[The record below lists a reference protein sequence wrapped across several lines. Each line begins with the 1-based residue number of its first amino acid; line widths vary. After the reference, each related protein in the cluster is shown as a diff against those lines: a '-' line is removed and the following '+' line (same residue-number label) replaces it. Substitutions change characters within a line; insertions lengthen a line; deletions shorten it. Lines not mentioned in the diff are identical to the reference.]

1 MKKHVFEIALSVVL
15 GLFLFISCEKT
26 IKEET
31 PKPPVITFDS
41 PEGIYTVKIG
51 KTITIEPTV
60 EHDADAVY
68 SWTAAG
74 KIISTGKS
82 LTHSWDRAGQVFI
95 TFKALTDYG
104 SAEEE
109 IRVDVLELAPPRITL
124 SVPKG
129 GYIIP
134 AEQELALAPLVENNE
149 AATYVWTV
157 GGEEVS
163 RAASYTFAPAATGT
177 FRLMLKTANED
188 GRDSLKFDVHV
199 KALADMPFSWAF
211 ERAVFHVAQGR
222 TIGLTPYAIT
232 NAFSATYTW
241 TVNSDTVQ
249 QGANPL
255 YAFNSEERQQGDYA
269 VKVTMQNQYHT
280 AAQTLTVKVCAPEGT
295 YKRPATDASSANWNK
310 VYEFLPAPGQF
321 VNENYTANTM
331 PEAIAYAEGRLRQT
345 AYVSLGGFGGYI
357 VLGFDHSIDNDESG
371 NNGYNFQIIG
381 NSFNGSSE
389 PGIVWVMQDE
399 NGDGQPNDTW
409 YELKGSEYG
418 KPETIQDYEVTYYRP
433 RAPQLPVAWT
443 DNQGNAGSIDYLG
456 SFHRQDYYYPLWVKE
471 DTYTLRGTRLKDRT
485 YAQSTSYWLNPSFDW
500 GYADNF
506 SPIDRLTNDINS
518 EAAPNENH
526 FKISHAV
533 RFDGQPANLQYI
545 DFIKVQT
552 GLNVKAG
559 WLGENSTEVFGAK
572 DDNLVKQ

>member
-1 MKKHVFEIALSVVL
+1 MKKHAISTAL
-15 GLFLFISCEKT
+15 GLSLGLLLLVSCEKET
-26 IKEET
+26 PEET
-31 PKPPVITFDS
+31 PKPPVISFDN

-60 EHDADAVY
+60 EHDVDAIY

-82 LTHSWDRAGQVFI
+82 LTYSWDRAGQVFI
-95 TFKALTDYG
+95 TFKAFTDYG
-104 SAEEE
+104 RAEEE
-109 IRVDVLELAPPRITL
+109 IRVDVLELVPPRITL

-163 RAASYTFAPAATGT
+163 RAASYTFAPATTGT

-188 GRDSLKFDVHV
+188 GQDSLKFDVHV
-199 KALADMPFSWAF
+199 KALADMPFSWTF

-241 TVNSDTVQ
+241 TVGGDTLQ
-249 QGANPL
+249 QGSTPL
-255 YAFNSEERQQGDYA
+255 YAFNSAERQPGDYA
-269 VKVTMQNQYHT
+269 VTVTMENQYHT
-280 AAQTLTVKVCAPEGT
+280 ASQTLTVKVCAPEGT
-295 YKRPATDASSANWNK
+295 YRRQASGASSKDWNK
-310 VYEFLPAPGQF
+310 VYEYLPAPGQF
-321 VNENYTANTM
+321 INVEHTSNTM
-331 PEAIAYAEGRLRQT
+331 DEAIVYAEGRLRQPT
-345 AYVSLGGFGGYI
+345 HVSLGGFGGYI
-357 VLGFDHSIDNDESG
+357 VLGFDHSIDNDG
-371 NNGYNFQIIG
+371 GYNFQIIG

-433 RAPQLPVAWT
+433 HAPRMPVAWT
-443 DNQGNAGSIDYLG
+443 DNQGKSGTIDRIG
-456 SFHRQDYYYPLWVKE
+456 TFHGQDYYYPLWVKE
-471 DTYTLRGTRLKDRT
+471 DTYMLRGTCLKHRT
-485 YAQSTSYWLNPSFDW
+485 THTIQTDFWSNGSFEW

-506 SPIDRLTNDINS
+506 SFGNNNDRLTDDINYN
-518 EAAPNENH
+518 AGANANH

-545 DFIKVQT
+545 DFVKVQT
-552 GLNVKAG
+552 GVNVKAG
-559 WLGENSTEVFGAK
+559 ILGENSTEVFGAK
-572 DDNLVKQ
+572 DYNLIK